1 MTPGLPEVHG
11 VPRDGVG
18 AQFPDALRAAIATRG
33 VSLEYLRQYLSEQ
46 DLRVSV
52 ATLSYWRSGRRL
64 PDRGPSML
72 VLAELEKVLELP
84 AGFLTSKINPRRPGS
99 RVASALPSH
108 YETLLGPGPA
118 FAPDTRYTE
127 GVTNAAIEVLGLDW
141 DDGLR
146 RVSYHDR
153 IEIRPDRT
161 DGPHDVRTV
170 FVADRDGVDR
180 FPIWYT
186 HDDPQAFPFVLPVSN
201 CTLGRVA
208 ELREQVG
215 VAAEM
220 LLDWPLERGESYIV
234 EHRLESIGQTR
245 PTVNF
250 FRRIGVGIREFV
262 VEVRFPPEATPANA
276 YCRRVIG
283 EESFLVETPMV
294 GSSLHLLE
302 MDPTPGVYGM
312 EWEWA

>member
-1 MTPGLPEVHG
+1 M
-11 VPRDGVG
+11 PRDSVG
-18 AQFPDALRAAIATRG
+18 AQFPAALRAAIATRG
-33 VSLEYLRQYLSEQ
+33 LSLEYLRAYLADQ
-46 DLRVSV
+46 GLRVSV

-72 VLAELEKVLELP
+72 VLAELEKLLELP
-84 AGFLTSKINPRRPGS
+84 AGFLTSKVNPRRPGS
-99 RVASALPSH
+99 QVASALPSH
-108 YETLLGPGPA
+108 YETVVGPGPA
-118 FAPDTRYTE
+118 FTPGTRYTE
-127 GVTNAAIEVLGLDW
+127 GVINAAIEVLGLDW

-186 HDDPQAFPFVLPVSN
+186 NDDHDAFPFVLPVSN
-201 CTLGRVA
+201 CTLGRAA
-208 ELREQVG
+208 ELRDQGG

-220 LLDWPLERGESYIV
+220 FLDRPLEKGESYIV
-234 EHRLESIGQTR
+234 EHRLESIGQTS
-245 PTVNF
+245 PTWNF
-250 FRRIGVGIREFV
+250 YRRIGVGIREFV
-262 VEVRFPPEATPANA
+262 IEIRFPPETTPTSA

-283 EESFLVETPMV
+283 DESSLVETPVV
-294 GSSLHLLE
+294 GNSLHLLE
-302 MDPTPGVYGM
+302 MDPVPGIYGL
-312 EWEWA
+312 EWAWS